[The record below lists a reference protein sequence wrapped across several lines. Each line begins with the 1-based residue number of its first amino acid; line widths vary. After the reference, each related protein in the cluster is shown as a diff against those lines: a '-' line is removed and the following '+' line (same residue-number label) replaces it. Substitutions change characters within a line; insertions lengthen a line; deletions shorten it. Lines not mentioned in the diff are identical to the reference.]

1 VGFKQTPPYLLLAR
15 IQPRKSILF
24 LPLSAKAPRE
34 LRLLWVV
41 PIGYARSW
49 PKAKPRRSAAAF
61 THMEGYDV
69 KKVRRDADIHPW
81 PKN

>member
-1 VGFKQTPPYLLLAR
+1 VGFKQTRPYLLLAR

-24 LPLSAKAPRE
+24 LPLSAKAPSE
-34 LRLLWVV
+34 LRSLWVV

-69 KKVRRDADIHPW
+69 KKASARRDIHP
-81 PKN
+81 